1 MQNLEQG
8 KVQNAEI
15 SLGKVYMELCE
26 LKENIDK
33 KYYKKLKAAKF
44 RLMNELKPSLI
55 LKRYNRDVVKSI
67 KEDFLQI
74 EDSLNE
80 RIEELEKTIK
90 ELKK

>member
-1 MQNLEQG
+1 MN
-8 KVQNAEI
+8 
-15 SLGKVYMELCE
+15 KVYGVIFN
-26 LKENIDK
+26 NIDK

-55 LKRYNRDVVKSI
+55 LKRYNRDAVKSI

-80 RIEELEKTIK
+80 RIEELKKTIK